1 MTNPSVNPWVLAAR
15 PRTLWAAIAPVIVGT
30 GSAIGDQVFR
40 ADALAAALVCA
51 LALQVA
57 VNFANDASDARRGAD
72 SDSRIGPTRV
82 VAAGL
87 LPARSVW
94 IGVVVTLGIAS
105 ICGFY
110 IAAITTWW
118 LLAVGVAAIIAAL
131 TYTGGPVPYGY
142 RGWGEVSVFVFF
154 GLMATVGSR
163 FAHDGTGPAEA
174 WLLALPVGFTVTAIL
189 VVNNLRDID
198 TDAAVG
204 KRTLAVLLGRPGT
217 RLLYTALIGGAFG
230 LVAIWAALGFTPP
243 WTGLA
248 LLSAPMAI
256 PLIRTVRSASADD
269 GPALIRVLENTARL
283 HFLMGVGLGLGAA
296 LG

>member
-1 MTNPSVNPWVLAAR
+1 MTTSSVNPWVLASR
-15 PRTLWAAIAPVIVGT
+15 PRTLWAAVAPVLVGT
-30 GSAIGDQVFR
+30 GSAVGDGVFR
-40 ADALAAALVCA
+40 ADALVAALVCA
-51 LALQVA
+51 LSFQVA

-94 IGVVVTLGIAS
+94 VGVVVMLGIAAL
-105 ICGFY
+105 CGLY

-118 LLAVGVAAIIAAL
+118 LLALGGTAIIATL
-131 TYTGGPVPYGY
+131 TYTGGPSPYGY

-154 GLMATVGSR
+154 GLMATAGSR
-163 FAHDGTGPAEA
+163 FAHDGTMPSST
-174 WLLALPVGFTVTAIL
+174 WLLAIPVGFTATAIL
-189 VVNNLRDID
+189 VANNLRDLD
-198 TDAAVG
+198 NDAAVG
-204 KRTLAVLLGRPGT
+204 KRTLAVRLGRPGT
-217 RLLYTALIGGAFG
+217 RLLYSALIGGAFG
-230 LVAIWAALGFTPP
+230 LVAIWAILGLTPP

-248 LLSAPMAI
+248 LLSAPLAV
-256 PLIRTVRSASADD
+256 PLIRTVRSASTDD

-283 HFLMGVGLGLGAA
+283 HFLMGVGLGLGGA